1 MPQTRGLNLALTA
14 GLLGLLSPGLVGQ
27 GGTLVVRIAGVEV
40 PPWRVRAIVV
50 DSNGT
55 DPDSAEILLRSGL
68 PVPVAGRGIDI
79 AAVDGQIVFH
89 GEATASQSSVVIRAL
104 DKSHRLNREKH
115 TRTFIGRSDAEIVQ
129 QLALDAG
136 LLAEVAGPEAFTRHD
151 TAHQENETDLAFL
164 QERAAR
170 IGFTVFTDAATLHF
184 RKVAAPSIVIGCEP
198 GGVRIDHFLA
208 RLASPRSVQRVNVR
222 GWDPVRKQEITGEA
236 RQGVIPLSS
245 LAAQL
250 DPPPSTLDLGFVEAL
265 PTGAAVHAAVAGTLS
280 ALTRHDLSAELSVR
294 GSALLRVGAL
304 VVLQGGD
311 DRFNGR
317 YVVSSVSHRYDR
329 DADGGWNTLLRLVRK
344 DRGVYLLPE
353 VGEEVLVA
361 FEHGDV
367 DRPVI
372 VGSLWNT
379 NPPVDSSPCRR
390 RTGPV
395 IMQ

>member
-1 MPQTRGLNLALTA
+1 MPRTRGLNLALTA
-14 GLLGLLSPGLVGQ
+14 GLLGLLSPGLIGQ
-27 GGTLVVRIAGVEV
+27 GGTLVVRIEGVEI

-55 DPDSAEILLRSGL
+55 DPDSADILLRSAL
-68 PVPVAGRGIDI
+68 PIPVVGRGIDI
-79 AAVDGQIVFH
+79 AAVDGQILFH
-89 GEATASQSSVVIRAL
+89 GEATASQSPVMIRAL
-104 DKSHRLNREKH
+104 NKSHRLNRERQ
-115 TRTFIGRSDAEIVQ
+115 TRTFIDRSDAEIVQ
-129 QLALDAG
+129 QLALAAG
-136 LLAEVAGPEAFTRHD
+136 LLAEVDGPEAFTRHD

-170 IGFTVFTDAATLHF
+170 IGFTVFTDATTLHF
-184 RKVAAPSIVIGCEP
+184 RKIAPPSIVVGCELR
-198 GGVRIDHFLA
+198 GVRIEQFLA

-222 GWDPVRKQEITGEA
+222 GWDPVKKQEITGEA

-265 PTGAAVHAAVAGTLS
+265 PTGAAVHAAAVGTLS
-280 ALTRHDLSAELSVR
+280 ALTQHELSAELSVR

-304 VVLQGGD
+304 IVLQGADG
-311 DRFNGR
+311 RFNGR
-317 YVVSSVSHRYDR
+317 YLVTGVSHRYNR
-329 DADGGWNTLLRLVRK
+329 DTDGGWNTLLRLVRE

-353 VGEEVLVA
+353 VGDEVLVA

-390 RTGPV
+390 RTGAV